1 MPNDKLIDNK
11 SFQNLEE
18 GKITFAGM
26 VRGGFSEDTEFDSRN
41 EKKGLTQNRGTLNKW
56 NRPG

>member
-26 VRGGFSEDTEFDSRN
+26 VRGGFSEDTAGMKR
-41 EKKGLTQNRGTLNKW
+41 KGLPRTEGL
-56 NRPG
+56 

>member
-26 VRGGFSEDTEFDSRN
+26 VRGGFSEDTEFAWQQEWKERAYPEQKDF
-41 EKKGLTQNRGTLNKW
+41 K
-56 NRPG
+56 

>member
-26 VRGGFSEDTEFDSRN
+26 VRGGFSEDTEFA
-41 EKKGLTQNRGTLNKW
+41 
-56 NRPG
+56 